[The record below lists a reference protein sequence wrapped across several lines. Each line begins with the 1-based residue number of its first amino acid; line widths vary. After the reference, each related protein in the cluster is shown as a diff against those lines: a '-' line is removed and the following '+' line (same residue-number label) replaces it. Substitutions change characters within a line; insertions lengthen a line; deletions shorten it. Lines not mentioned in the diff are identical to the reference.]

1 MATSAGIMFILR
13 TEFLHT
19 CQCDHRSKHGQPAQ
33 RSPRKS
39 GASLKDNEVI
49 SLRIYSGDFPDGPG
63 VKNPP
68 ASAGDAGLIPG

>member
-1 MATSAGIMFILR
+1 MITDPNTGN
-13 TEFLHT
+13 
-19 CQCDHRSKHGQPAQ
+19 QP
-33 RSPRKS
+33 SDLPES